1 MAISGSIGGGI
12 SGSSRKSNKEK
23 EKKNVSGS
31 VTRAGSIKARSVAS
45 QKEREVPKI
54 IKPNHSLYSNVNP
67 YRPKTRREVPE
78 IQQPDFVR
86 PSSSGFAGRAQ
97 NAAADLQ
104 RQAAE
109 RRGIQA
115 SQPEP
120 VPPQGDLLTQLTF
133 SQLNR
138 SRAARENAAQGKP
151 SFADDAAKALT
162 SLAQKA
168 QEARA
173 NGAELPMT
181 GVRAKDYDKTY
192 AQNQRK
198 TTQLDTKLNQLA
210 GALSAEDLSRTY
222 TRQPDF
228 VQASAYVPAAER
240 QRSRGTAY
248 SGVADVVYDYV
259 NGDKKAAA
267 TLYDANPAE
276 FTQRFQRYSEA
287 SDKDKRVF
295 NYIYNKYG
303 SEAAMEYMDQ
313 AEMQFDPAEAF
324 VYNFGQPIMSGIEGV
339 SKLVSGL
346 QPDEPSSRGVPYMP
360 EESESGFDRIYNNYS
375 RDLISAQQQQPI
387 ASTAGSIASNVA
399 EMTMIASGIGSLPG
413 FARVGSAASRIFGS
427 AQAGMAAQKIL
438 SGAASMAGTHAIN
451 EAGAVATGQ
460 ISGEEYLRDI
470 TGAAIRGAAGGAG
483 SIASGMLA
491 GAGLDKLGQI
501 ASKFP
506 KLKNN
511 AIARYVAGTAG
522 MVVEGA
528 GFDFAEALTHIG
540 LDPNAYP
547 DAEAFWEDMII
558 GFAFSAIDYSKGRIA
573 DVGRAPVSSFAE
585 INKAKTT
592 EDLAAAAEILRGR
605 YDHAKAEGD
614 FAKAAAFDA
623 QRRDLEADIQAKQD
637 WITWKDNH
645 KAINAYNELKKAL
658 HPKRAAAEGAERARL
673 EEAQKR
679 FDEALD
685 RIKKDVDASGRAEET
700 ADAIEVLEEI
710 GGRASTAEAESGPR
724 ETIINDIAESL
735 SLGENGKA
743 ELDAAYDGSD
753 VSTYSR
759 EFRDA
764 YQAGREGTALDES
777 AGEVQQRAWQAGRAD
792 AEAEAVRG
800 AEASIRP
807 EETANRPNETAVRPE
822 EEARRRFDSLPAEEQ
837 ARIRKEEDRLRASV
851 EEEEELLRDPK
862 RYGLSDEEITEYQGM
877 LKQDQASLARLEE
890 EYGLLLHE
898 GSERND
904 GARAGEQGRPVEES
918 TGRDQSWNQEARPE
932 AASRAE
938 SANREIP
945 EERVER
951 TWQLDK
957 RAKDRSLSKLTFED
971 HDTNAAEL
979 GLKHGTAS
987 GRVRLVK
994 GGETKETKRI
1004 YREAARRGISRE
1016 NVVLFAGGD
1025 LSFKEGGVEFG
1036 ARGAYLGGKIY
1047 VRVDDAYY
1055 LGSQIAIHEATHH
1068 LIATGKLNL
1077 DSVRA
1082 TLAERLGGKEAL
1094 EEAVALYAQ
1103 AFEGMDAPADLI
1115 FEEMICDA
1123 EAGMN
1128 HFTYRGEKSARE
1140 IDYSYGQIRE
1150 SVKETTSRGPP
1161 AELTSRGVDLV
1172 GGSAVNYSRRSWE
1185 EADKDAILK
1194 GLMAAG
1200 FTEKA
1205 AKKWTSDGVAAMIAA
1220 DSGRLD
1226 YVSADGHS
1234 MLKPNLDY
1242 KVTLDAS
1249 TLCAK
1254 RLLYQGT
1261 YNAIAHELKNRPMLA
1276 EDVIRLR
1283 QMMDEAGLESP
1294 CGICYVES
1302 RRKSLGKF
1310 ASDWLEG
1317 YKGEYIP
1324 TLDEVVS
1331 TNGLA
1336 NLKKTHPETYRD
1348 FIKAMNK
1355 KGVANPKVVEPRA
1368 EYAGDIMKMSKK
1380 LIETVKRIGGLR
1392 VQSFSDFETP
1402 HLIDM
1407 MQAVIDMARRGLTSQ
1422 AYTKV
1427 PNFAWVFGDTG
1438 IKINL
1443 SLIGDIDANGKLT
1456 FDGKEG
1462 MPLDEAMRIRD
1473 AYPENVGTILVGKN
1487 DAHILAA
1494 MADDRIDFIIPFHR
1508 SGWKGAEYEAL
1519 GIKGYKD
1526 YTRYQSE
1533 TALDGS
1539 SIKQL
1544 YSGDYWDYSKSGKE
1558 NAEAYLKL
1566 CAEQG
1571 RVPVF
1576 SNFLVNNGDGSWSL
1590 QPDGSTD
1597 GYWKLLID
1605 FKMYDNN
1612 GKGAP
1617 QREVVP
1623 NFNMEEARRVLSE
1636 YQGGANTLPVA
1647 DEIVKKF
1654 VAEYGERHANEPK
1667 FSRRSTAELK
1677 ARDESYQKA
1686 VKAGDRADAER
1697 MVKQAAVEA
1706 GVATGKDGKPI
1717 DLYHGTRHFGW
1728 TQYADPTHKTPFI
1741 YTSTKREVSAH
1752 YAGDNNYAFTR
1763 DIGQKYEGGSS
1774 IDSIIKDAK
1783 WVLGSDLKRVSESAR
1798 AERITKDYK
1807 EARRLA
1813 DQLNEFDSIRYP
1825 LSDKVANAVAGMSDP
1840 IFTLADSD
1848 LTFGAKSDSEAAQ
1861 KIVNAS
1867 ESEREELKKYLDSSL
1882 DYYERGRKIVKEFYD
1897 EHRKDLSAN
1906 DKKYFQTLLSYE
1918 MGDAIID
1925 IQYGVRALMDPS
1937 RLLQS
1942 ASGFVDADNIRAA
1955 MDQTHDIGAYHLY
1968 DELGDK
1974 PFEFDANGAQ
1984 FWALKVPEVS
1994 DGYVSTD
2001 DVAKWALD
2009 NGYSSVIMRNI
2020 YDYGDKAD
2028 NYVFFSPEQIKSADP
2043 VTYDD
2048 NGNVVPLS
2056 ERFNPENRDI
2066 RFSRRADSEADRK
2079 KRAETQKKIDAEYSK
2094 TVDDILS
2101 GKKNVNDSVLVG
2113 YTPEIF
2119 RKLGMPDLPM
2129 AIGAGHVYSI
2139 AKTKAEAAKEGKPT
2153 KGVHYH
2159 GLGAEAVK
2167 RINTACREPI
2177 AVIASKPQGQ
2187 ASSRDVHSVVAIID
2201 IGTGGKSRVIPVE
2214 ITADRKMDGQH
2225 FDVNVYSSEYDKT
2238 VKGLLEEAIAQE
2250 NIGEIG
2256 IYYAKKEAAQLIGA
2270 GVQFPERLQELMA
2283 STGIIHQFPEK
2294 VNLNVLDQTQTKQF
2308 ARWFGD
2314 WQNAPEAASKV
2325 VNADGTPKEM
2335 YHGSP
2340 DEGFTVFDPKKARAG
2355 LYGRG
2360 FYFTGDE
2367 SAAAAYGAT
2376 SSYYLDI
2383 KNPLSPGQHSITRQQ
2398 MRKFLTEI
2406 KNNPDDYDFFNYG
2419 ENVRI
2424 GDVLNQVYGKG
2435 DFEALQD
2442 INATAIGD
2450 MKETI
2455 RLFNEVNGT
2464 KYDGLILPSETVVF
2478 DPTQIKSSTNNVGTF
2493 DKSNPDVNFSRRST
2507 IEDSRRETADLQQEV
2522 NRGLEQ
2528 RVKDLQKDLEKQTA
2542 RANKW
2547 KRETRRTP
2555 EAEKNKVREADAKRV
2570 AGRIVK
2576 DYGSKTKAADIA
2588 PEIREL
2594 SEFVRRGGKGSAS
2607 DTFAEGMAKARQIAE
2622 KVISGAEELV
2632 EIEPDADTI
2641 RSLIGR
2647 TMHIAEKDT
2656 LDIPDF
2662 EHFRRTMFG
2671 KMKLVRGTNG
2681 VTVDE
2686 AYQELSQMYP
2696 HYFPQEI
2703 THPADQVLRMAD
2715 VLETIKPS
2723 LENPYSYDY
2732 ALATEQVAQDIFAG
2746 IVAESNNLVQDS
2758 ALRTNP
2764 PTFADKQQA
2773 RYEQLIAQN
2782 KTKTAEQLA
2791 RVRQQRD
2798 AAIKRLKE
2806 NHTETSA
2813 RARERRKATELRGQI
2828 QKQTKDMA
2836 SRLLKP
2842 TDKKHFLKSVQ
2853 PLVAQALD
2861 AVNMTSAFSYG
2872 ADGKHVPAGE
2882 GDPTGRTKKFIALRE
2897 QLKSHKEWL
2906 IEGTNLLDDGGSLQK
2921 LIDMGDK
2928 PISQMTSAELQTVHD
2943 ALRDIDAVVKNA
2955 DRTFR
2960 IGKTESLS
2968 ASAEKMRADNIGK
2981 KPVGEKLSS
2990 GARWMH
2996 RLLLDMET
3004 PENYF
3009 HRFGKVGDQMFREL
3023 RNAQDKQT
3031 KILKESEDFVKANI
3045 KVDPRKVAKQKVT
3058 VKLGGKD
3065 VTTSMA
3071 HLMELYNLCRREQ
3084 GLYHVLEGGV
3094 KFSDPKRFQAAAI
3107 RNVTTDELSAAFAQL
3122 PIEYKQAADALQ
3134 KYVSGDLAKHG
3145 NEASMEVFGYE
3156 KFGNDDYWQIKTDAS
3171 DRKSDE
3177 TQRQMNLQNTTVA
3190 NWGSAKA
3197 LEPNANS
3204 AVVIGDVF
3212 DSFAESVS
3220 GMAGYAANLA
3230 VQQDINRL
3238 RNWKFY
3244 DEEGKR
3250 TGTMKELIDQVHG
3263 SGGGQYLEKLM
3274 ADIAGGM
3281 KAEAEYFGGL
3291 TGRYK
3296 GAAVAANMRV
3306 ILQQPTAIA
3315 RAAELIGYKYLNE
3328 GLVMGT
3334 GKGWKKAKQWAP
3346 IAQQKEWGSVD
3357 VNTGRTVKEILFKNT
3372 SPLARTN
3379 EFLMSGA
3386 AKADAFGWGLLWN
3399 ACEAETR
3406 AKMPDLKVGSD
3417 EYYQH
3422 VADRF
3427 TGIVDHTQVVDGI
3440 LQRSQIMRNPSSL
3453 TKMATSF
3460 MGEPIKQFNQLSS
3473 AVYDARTSG
3482 TPASKKHLAKT
3493 ARAMLVAGALNAVA
3507 QSIWD
3512 AVRDDDKTKN
3522 YLEKM
3527 QSALFGIDGTEEAWT
3542 DYMKKFFASNMG
3554 DFLNPAGYVPYVKDV
3569 VSVLQGYD
3577 VERMDLAGISGFVTA
3592 AQRMIKAMNGEGKV
3606 STENALIGALG
3617 EGARLLGVPLANL
3630 KRDVMAVTNTVAN
3643 ETGNYYLQYKIADFN
3658 YRQAGNKKEFM
3669 DILYGAYKNDSDAYQ
3684 LIREDLIRRDEL
3696 ASSSK
3701 TTEEYIDEQLR
3712 KRMNDDGNGISALY
3726 DAQKAG
3732 GKEYE
3737 EKREELV
3744 ESGIFTDEQIDKG
3757 LKAQYKEGGDLDALY
3772 KSYSTGSKDFEK
3784 QYSDLLKSG
3793 VYTEK
3798 QLKDEIEN
3806 RMKEEQGVT
3815 SVKDLDER
3823 FMMPA
3828 AKDAYNK
3835 DLAAVQ
3841 KTSTWTNASASEREK
3856 TEKILYDIA
3865 TGTKTGQKYQ
3875 EKIDGGKKVGIT
3887 GTEYATFLLALEVA
3901 DRRGNANGSHSK
3913 DEIQEA
3919 LESMA
3924 GLSQKEKAYLF
3935 GTASKAK
3942 NNPYN

>member
-1 MAISGSIGGGI
+1 MARINGTIGGGI
-12 SGSSRKSNKEK
+12 SGSSRSSSSKNKDENKEK
-23 EKKNVSGS
+23 VRSAASSNYRNRINQSK
-31 VTRAGSIKARSVAS
+31 AGSTSSSIGSRKARAMATGR
-45 QKEREVPKI
+45 Q
-54 IKPNHSLYSNVNP
+54 
-67 YRPKTRREVPE
+67 TQREVPE
-78 IQQPDFVR
+78 IRQPNFIR
-86 PSSSGFAGRAQ
+86 PVNRFANAQ
-97 NAAADLQ
+97 NAATDLQ
-104 RQAAE
+104 RKAAE
-109 RRGIQA
+109 RRGAQNNVA
-115 SQPEP
+115 PSSPSR
-120 VPPQGDLLTQLTF
+120 GNLLDQLTF
-133 SQLNR
+133 NRLNQ
-138 SRAARENAAQGKP
+138 SRAARMNQSQSRP
-151 SFADDAAKALT
+151 SFADDATKALT

-192 AQNQRK
+192 AQNLRK

-210 GALSAEDLSRTY
+210 SALSAEDLSRAY

-248 SGVADVVYDYV
+248 NGVADVVYDYV

-267 TLYDANPAE
+267 ALYDANPAE
-276 FTQRFQRYSEA
+276 FTQRYQRYSEA

-295 NYIYNKYG
+295 NYIYNTQG

-346 QPDEPSSRGVPYMP
+346 QPDKTISRGVPFKDEVVEP
-360 EESESGFDRIYNNYS
+360 ENSFDRIYNNYS

-413 FARVGSAASRIFGS
+413 FARVGNAASRIFGS
-427 AQAGMAAQKIL
+427 AQAGMAAQKIV
-438 SGAASMAGTHAIN
+438 SDAASMAGTHAIN

-483 SIASGMLA
+483 SLASGMLA
-491 GAGLDKLGQI
+491 GAGMEKLGQI

-511 AIARYVAGTAG
+511 PIAQYVAGTAG

-658 HPKRAAAEGAERARL
+658 HPKRAAAEGAERAYL
-673 EEAQKR
+673 EDAQKR

-685 RIKKDVDASGRAEET
+685 RIKKDVDASGRTEET
-700 ADAIEVLEEI
+700 AGAIEVLEEI

-764 YQAGREGTALDES
+764 YHAGREGTALDES
-777 AGEVQQRAWQAGRAD
+777 ATEAQQRAWQAGRAD

-800 AEASIRP
+800 AEASVSAEASIRP
-807 EETANRPNETAVRPE
+807 EETTNKPNETAIRPE
-822 EEARRRFDSLPAEEQ
+822 EEARQRFESLPAEEQ

-877 LKQDQASLARLEE
+877 LKQDQESLARLEE

-904 GARAGEQGRPVEES
+904 GARAGEQGRPVEAG
-918 TGRDQSWNQEARPE
+918 TGRDQSGNQEARPE
-932 AASRAE
+932 AASRVE
-938 SANREIP
+938 SANREVP
-945 EERVER
+945 EERVESA
-951 TWQLDK
+951 WQLDK

-971 HDTNAAEL
+971 HDTSAAEL
-979 GLKHGTAS
+979 GLKQGTAS

-994 GGETKETKRI
+994 GGETRITRRI
-1004 YREAARRGISRE
+1004 YGEAARRGISRE

-1036 ARGAYLGGKIY
+1036 ARGAYLDGKIY
-1047 VRVDDAYY
+1047 VRVDDADY

-1082 TLAERLGGKEAL
+1082 TLAKRLGSEAAL
-1094 EEAVALYAQ
+1094 EEAVALYAS
-1103 AFEGMDAPADLI
+1103 AFDGMDASADLA

-1128 HFTYRGEKSARE
+1128 HFAHRGDESTRG

-1161 AELTSRGVDLV
+1161 KEGATSINR
-1172 GGSAVNYSRRSWE
+1172 
-1185 EADKDAILK
+1185 
-1194 GLMAAG
+1194 
-1200 FTEKA
+1200 
-1205 AKKWTSDGVAAMIAA
+1205 
-1220 DSGRLD
+1220 RLD
-1226 YVSADGHS
+1226 WGLDEYSQNRRDWYKSSDRITIAESEQDIIDFVNTILEKRPEKLKTLGLGRIGKDLAARIYADTG
-1234 MLKPNLDY
+1234 
-1242 KVTLDAS
+1242 V
-1249 TLCAK
+1249 
-1254 RLLYQGT
+1254 Q
-1261 YNAIAHELKNRPMLA
+1261 
-1276 EDVIRLR
+1276 
-1283 QMMDEAGLESP
+1283 
-1294 CGICYVES
+1294 
-1302 RRKSLGKF
+1302 
-1310 ASDWLEG
+1310 LEG
-1317 YKGEYIP
+1317 YNVI
-1324 TLDEVVS
+1324 
-1331 TNGLA
+1331 
-1336 NLKKTHPETYRD
+1336 
-1348 FIKAMNK
+1348 
-1355 KGVANPKVVEPRA
+1355 
-1368 EYAGDIMKMSKK
+1368 
-1380 LIETVKRIGGLR
+1380 LR
-1392 VQSFSDFETP
+1392 SDFENSHANPEKESSRGQTVITP
-1402 HLIDM
+1402 EII
-1407 MQAVIDMARRGLTSQ
+1407 A
-1422 AYTKV
+1422 KV
-1427 PNFAWVFGDTG
+1427 PQV
-1438 IKINL
+1438 
-1443 SLIGDIDANGKLT
+1443 IGFYDSVKRGRDVWNGKPALHFSKDIDGVKIAVEYVSDRNK
-1456 FDGKEG
+1456 
-1462 MPLDEAMRIRD
+1462 
-1473 AYPENVGTILVGKN
+1473 TIYLQTMYGWASKKN
-1487 DAHILAA
+1487 PATTGDVQASP
-1494 MADDRIDFIIPFHR
+1494 R
-1508 SGWKGAEYEAL
+1508 
-1519 GIKGYKD
+1519 
-1526 YTRYQSE
+1526 TSE
-1533 TALDGS
+1533 TDSDAGS
-1539 SIKQL
+1539 FTNTIPPAK
-1544 YSGDYWDYSKSGKE
+1544 
-1558 NAEAYLKL
+1558 AESNTSS
-1566 CAEQG
+1566 AET
-1571 RVPVF
+1571 P
-1576 SNFLVNNGDGSWSL
+1576 
-1590 QPDGSTD
+1590 
-1597 GYWKLLID
+1597 
-1605 FKMYDNN
+1605 KM
-1612 GKGAP
+1612 
-1617 QREVVP
+1617 
-1623 NFNMEEARRVLSE
+1623 
-1636 YQGGANTLPVA
+1636 
-1647 DEIVKKF
+1647 
-1654 VAEYGERHANEPK
+1654 
-1667 FSRRSTAELK
+1667 SRRSTVELK
-1677 ARDESYQKA
+1677 ADTDSTGRKLTE
-1686 VKAGDRADAER
+1686 
-1697 MVKQAAVEA
+1697 KQQEYF
-1706 GVATGKDGKPI
+1706 KDSKVRNDKGELIPM
-1717 DLYHGTRHFGW
+1717 YHGTDADFNVFEFNRGGEHGTAEGFG
-1728 TQYADPTHKTPFI
+1728 I
-1741 YTSTKREVSAH
+1741 YLASNKEVSDH
-1752 YAGDNNYAFTR
+1752 Y
-1763 DIGQKYEGGSS
+1763 GGRVIESYVDMKKPARYDEKTLKLADVKK
-1774 IDSIIKDAK
+1774 IIKTTCEKEAARMAEDYGGNIKDALRDTWISNYTYTYDK
-1783 WVLGSDLKRVSESAR
+1783 SIENSYSEVAR
-1798 AERITKDYK
+1798 SILEM
-1807 EARRLA
+1807 
-1813 DQLNEFDSIRYP
+1813 NENDMDIIQEIMAGQGIRSY
-1825 LSDKVANAVAGMSDP
+1825 
-1840 IFTLADSD
+1840 
-1848 LTFGAKSDSEAAQ
+1848 EAA
-1861 KIVNAS
+1861 
-1867 ESEREELKKYLDSSL
+1867 LP
-1882 DYYERGRKIVKEFYD
+1882 FYD
-1897 EHRKDLSAN
+1897 LLTETTGIDGFITSWN
-1906 DKKYFQTLLSYE
+1906 KKENKGNS
-1918 MGDAIID
+1918 DII
-1925 IQYGVRALMDPS
+1925 ALAFRS
-1937 RLLQS
+1937 NQ
-1942 ASGFVDADNIRAA
+1942 VKNI
-1955 MDQTHDIGAYHLY
+1955 
-1968 DELGDK
+1968 
-1974 PFEFDANGAQ
+1974 
-1984 FWALKVPEVS
+1984 
-1994 DGYVSTD
+1994 
-2001 DVAKWALD
+2001 
-2009 NGYSSVIMRNI
+2009 
-2020 YDYGDKAD
+2020 
-2028 NYVFFSPEQIKSADP
+2028 
-2043 VTYDD
+2043 
-2048 NGNVVPLS
+2048 GNNAPT
-2056 ERFNPENRDI
+2056 ENPDI
-2066 RFSRRADSEADRK
+2066 RFSRRS
-2079 KRAETQKKIDAEYSK
+2079 
-2094 TVDDILS
+2094 TV
-2101 GKKNVNDSVLVG
+2101 
-2113 YTPEIF
+2113 E
-2119 RKLGMPDLPM
+2119 
-2129 AIGAGHVYSI
+2129 
-2139 AKTKAEAAKEGKPT
+2139 
-2153 KGVHYH
+2153 
-2159 GLGAEAVK
+2159 
-2167 RINTACREPI
+2167 RI
-2177 AVIASKPQGQ
+2177 
-2187 ASSRDVHSVVAIID
+2187 
-2201 IGTGGKSRVIPVE
+2201 
-2214 ITADRKMDGQH
+2214 
-2225 FDVNVYSSEYDKT
+2225 
-2238 VKGLLEEAIAQE
+2238 
-2250 NIGEIG
+2250 
-2256 IYYAKKEAAQLIGA
+2256 
-2270 GVQFPERLQELMA
+2270 
-2283 STGIIHQFPEK
+2283 
-2294 VNLNVLDQTQTKQF
+2294 
-2308 ARWFGD
+2308 
-2314 WQNAPEAASKV
+2314 
-2325 VNADGTPKEM
+2325 ADGTISDKEM
-2335 YHGSP
+2335 DAAYEKASLQEKQEMVNARAEHLKA
-2340 DEGFTVFDPKKARAG
+2340 EVFAQTDVPTYRVRRGATPKKTIKV
-2355 LYGRG
+2355 YKVFTMDKEGRPTAL
-2360 FYFTGDE
+2360 FVNSQNAIPTGVWLDAQDTFHFVSKE
-2367 SAAAAYGAT
+2367 NGRMYVPSTKNPNTKGGAT
-2376 SSYYLDI
+2376 GRPVKISDI
-2383 KNPLSPGQHSITRQQ
+2383 DPADVREMIRQGYIKTDANGNPTSKTITALAYRPGWHAGD
-2398 MRKFLTEI
+2398 L
-2406 KNNPDDYDFFNYG
+2406 PFFPQGGMKIEGSNY
-2419 ENVRI
+2419 ENVHRY
-2424 GDVLNQVYGKG
+2424 NQVVFECEMPADVDYTSSATIKSGKNQG
-2435 DFEALQD
+2435 MTKYTDRQEMPTDGSYKFATNPMANAQDLGSWYIGGSLKINRALS
-2442 INATAIGD
+2442 
-2450 MKETI
+2450 ES
-2455 RLFNEVNGT
+2455 EVNEILKQNGRLPQEWQAFQEKGT
-2464 KYDGLILPSETVVF
+2464 SEKTIGPLDLDKLGY
-2478 DPTQIKSSTNNVGTF
+2478 DPTQTDGGKKLLDAETF
-2493 DKSNPDVNFSRRST
+2493 DDDGNLIPLSQRFNPSVKDPRFSRRST
-2507 IEDSRRETADLQQEV
+2507 LEDSRRETADLQQEV

-2528 RVKDLQKDLEKQTA
+2528 RVKDLQKDLEKQTE
-2542 RANKW
+2542 RATKW

-2576 DYGSKTKAADIA
+2576 DYGSKTKATDIA

-2594 SEFVRRGGKGSAS
+2594 SEFVRGGGKGSAS

-2696 HYFPQEI
+2696 HYFPREI

-2872 ADGKHVPAGE
+2872 ADGKHVPVGE

-2897 QLKSHKEWL
+2897 QLKGHKEWL
-2906 IEGTNLLDDGGSLQK
+2906 IEGTSLLDDGGSLQK

-2960 IGKTESLS
+2960 IGKTESLA

-3379 EFLMSGA
+3379 DVLMSGA

-3406 AKMPDLKVGSD
+3406 AKIPDLKVGSD

-3493 ARAMLVAGALNAVA
+3493 ARAMLIAGTLNAVA

-3592 AQRMIKAMNGEGKV
+3592 AQRMIKAMNGEGKI

-3684 LIREDLIRRDEL
+3684 LIREDLIKRDEL

-3732 GKEYE
+3732 SKEYE

-3772 KSYSTGSKDFEK
+3772 KAYSTGSKDFEK
-3784 QYSDLLKSG
+3784 KYDDLLKSG
-3793 VYTEK
+3793 VYTEE

-3913 DEIQEA
+3913 DEIQAA